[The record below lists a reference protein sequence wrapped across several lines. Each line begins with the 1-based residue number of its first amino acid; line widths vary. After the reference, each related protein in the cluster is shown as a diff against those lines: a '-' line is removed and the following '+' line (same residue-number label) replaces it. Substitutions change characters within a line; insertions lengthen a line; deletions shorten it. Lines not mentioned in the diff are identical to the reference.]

1 MVELQ
6 VQFRGRSLAGDAFE
20 SGAYGQTATHRQIAT
35 FFWTFSLISYVLFQI
50 QSLQSYSEVFLTLW
64 QLRGF

>member
-6 VQFRGRSLAGDAFE
+6 VQFRERSLAGDAFE

-35 FFWTFSLISYVLFQI
+35 FFWTN
-50 QSLQSYSEVFLTLW
+50 
-64 QLRGF
+64 QLRAVSDPVFAKLL